1 LLKFP
6 LVLALVLSFTFLSAC
21 KPQKEVVNPE
31 GAKQMLQLRG
41 YEPNAKGYFKAI
53 EAEDLAAIRTFFQA
67 GVDPNATNERGETP
81 LTFALK
87 CCELKVLKALAEKVD
102 LNGRNK
108 EGNTALYLAL
118 KDNKPDRFEFLLDK
132 NADVKVPNED
142 GRTVLHMAAAHDDLP
157 LIKKLIERG
166 ADVNAIGGAN
176 GDIPLI
182 QACIGNRPQTEII
195 RLFLDTGA
203 NVNHQ
208 SKNNAT
214 CLIYVAA
221 SGHKDLV
228 QELLSRG
235 ADPKLKDREGKTA
248 RDWALDSGYKEVA
261 ALLGKNR

>member
-1 LLKFP
+1 MLISRLFLILILL
-6 LVLALVLSFTFLSAC
+6 FTFLSAC

-41 YEPNAKGYFKAI
+41 YEPNTKGYFKAI
-53 EAEDLAAIRTFFQA
+53 EAEDVAAIRTFFQA
-67 GVDPNATNERGETP
+67 GVDPNAANERGDTP

-87 CCELKVLKALAEKVD
+87 CCEVKVLKALVEKVD

-108 EGNTALYLAL
+108 DGNTALYLAL
-118 KDNKPDRFEFLLDK
+118 KDNKTDKFEFLLDK
-132 NADVKVPNED
+132 NPDVKVPNED
-142 GRTVLHMAAAHDDLP
+142 NRTVLHLAAAHDDLP
-157 LIKKLIERG
+157 LVKKLIERG
-166 ADVNAIGGAN
+166 ADVNAVGGAN

-195 RLFLDTGA
+195 RLFLDKGA
-203 NVNHQ
+203 DINHQ

-228 QELLSRG
+228 QELLGRG

-248 RDWALDSGYKEVA
+248 RDWALAGGYKEA
-261 ALLGKNR
+261 AVLLEKK